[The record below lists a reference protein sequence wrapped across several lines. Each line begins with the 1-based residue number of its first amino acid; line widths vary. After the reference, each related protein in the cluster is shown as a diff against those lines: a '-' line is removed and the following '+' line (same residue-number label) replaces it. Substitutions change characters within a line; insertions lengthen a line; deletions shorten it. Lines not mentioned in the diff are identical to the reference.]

1 MSVRVLVPGLR
12 TIHPSKY
19 TFRSQQAKLESRV
32 RSAFVAPELYETGV
46 VRAHVFPLRPESRK
60 VWNALLAVSF
70 PVPLAETK
78 GEDATRMFGAV
89 LARGSKIVHRFD
101 RSITLHPEGREV
113 TSDPRITFLEP
124 VVLEPGGYELRV
136 VMSDP
141 HGESPHATRLEVEV
155 PPIPKDKLFLT
166 GPILGRAAGVNVV
179 VTGGGQGSD
188 DKVGGTHSFEPLLV
202 QQLDGPVDL
211 VALTEACAIGKPG
224 KGGAPAANVARAL
237 RREDGTLIGDLPVQ
251 GIRPEGEERVRC
263 EHLVDRL
270 PGTALQDGTY
280 VFEVVMRSPDDAD
293 DDEGTVRF
301 SVGKVEVP
309 EKE

>member
-1 MSVRVLVPGLR
+1 VRVLVPGLR
-12 TIHPSKY
+12 AIHPSKY
-19 TFRSQQAKLESRV
+19 TFRSQRAKLESRV

-78 GEDATRMFGAV
+78 GEDATRAFGAV

-101 RSITLHPEGREV
+101 RAITLRPEGPEV

-124 VVLEPGGYELRV
+124 VALEPGDYELRV

-141 HGESPHATRLEVEV
+141 HSESPHATRLEVEV
-155 PPIPKDKLFLT
+155 PPIPKGKLFLT

-179 VTGGGQGSD
+179 VTGGGQVSD

-224 KGGAPAANVARAL
+224 RGGGPTASVSRAL

-251 GIRPEGEERVRC
+251 GIEPEGEELVRC
-263 EHLVDRL
+263 EHLVDHL
-270 PGTALQDGTY
+270 PGSALQDGRY
-280 VFEVVMRSPDDAD
+280 VFEAVMQGPEEER
-293 DDEGTVRF
+293 DDEKAVRF
-301 SVGKVEVP
+301 SIGEVGVAE
-309 EKE
+309 EK